1 MRKSKKPKIRYKTPS
16 ASLTAMA
23 SPSELSS
30 VRASIGLENSSGDLY
45 QIKIEQLIPYKN
57 QARKTFNQDEIEA
70 LAETIKEHGIRQP
83 LTIINSTTH
92 EGKYEVVSGERRLR
106 AAILLGLNKVP
117 CLFLNDAA
125 KANEVALIEN
135 LHRADLHP
143 IEIADVYQSLLTSG
157 ACANQQAIAEKV
169 SVSKSMVSEVMKL
182 IVLPQEIKEYLL
194 LNQIKSRD
202 VFRKLLSMDS
212 IDKMK
217 SFLKIDSNP
226 VRAES
231 MKSVS
236 ILRITLSEGQYKIQK
251 KAMNVLNSEQK
262 KLLKEKLQEI
272 IAALS

>member
-83 LTIINSTTH
+83 LTIINSPTH
-92 EGKYEVVSGERRLR
+92 EGKYEVISGERRLR

-117 CLFLNDAA
+117 CLFLNDAS

-169 SVSKSMVSEVMKL
+169 SVSKSMVSEIMKL
-182 IVLPQEIKEYLL
+182 LVLPQEIRDYLL
-194 LNQIKSRD
+194 LNQIRSRD

-217 SFLKIDSNP
+217 SFLKIDINP
-226 VRAES
+226 ARAES

-262 KLLKEKLQEI
+262 KLLKEKLLEI
-272 IAALS
+272 ITALS